1 MSEEKPRPDD
11 ALFDRPLKERWE
23 HLSWLT
29 PLEYALF
36 GALMALVFLGALTL
50 AT

>member
-1 MSEEKPRPDD
+1 MSEEKAPAATDLLD
-11 ALFDRPLKERWE
+11 LPLKERWE

-36 GALMALVFLGALTL
+36 GALVALCMLGTL
-50 AT
+50 NLLS

>member
-1 MSEEKPRPDD
+1 MSEEKPP
-11 ALFDRPLKERWE
+11 ASAELLELPLKERWE

-36 GALMALVFLGALTL
+36 GALVALCALGTL
-50 AT
+50 NLLS

>member
-1 MSEEKPRPDD
+1 VSEEKPRPDD
-11 ALFDRPLKERWE
+11 ELFNLPLKERWE

-36 GALMALVFLGALTL
+36 GALSALAILGALTL